1 MTCCHT
7 LVVFIDSTAKD
18 IFLFGKMISFK
29 EDSKMPGSFIRMF
42 DRSSKTTILDK
53 TAEAK

>member
-29 EDSKMPGSFIRMF
+29 KDSKMPGSFIRMF

-53 TAEAK
+53 TVETK